1 MLFTPY
7 ALTDAVVR
15 SVSESEDGLMVTFS
29 GISTGGRGFAITA
42 RLDDTNRWVNGELIQ
57 NCFPYLNADEREIL
71 KTGIDG
77 QSWSE
82 MFAGSEEEEE
92 V

>member
-15 SVSESEDGLMVTFS
+15 EVSDEGMVRFS
-29 GISTGGRGFAITA
+29 GLTTGGREFAIVT
-42 RLDDTNRWVNGELIQ
+42 RLDDANRWINGELIQ
-57 NCFPYLNADEREIL
+57 NAFPYLNADQREIL

-77 QSWSE
+77 QSWDE
-82 MFAGSEEEEE
+82 MFAGDEDD
-92 V
+92 

>member
-15 SVSESEDGLMVTFS
+15 SVSEGDDGLIVTFS
-29 GISTGGRGFAITA
+29 GISTGGRGFAITT
-42 RLDDTNRWVNGELIQ
+42 RLDDANRWINGELIQ
-57 NCFPYLNADEREIL
+57 NAFPYLNADQREIL
-71 KTGIDG
+71 KTGIDAE
-77 QSWSE
+77 SWEE
-82 MFAGSEEEEE
+82 MFAGSEEEE

>member
-15 SVSESEDGLMVTFS
+15 SVSESDDGLMVTFS
-29 GISTGGRGFAITA
+29 GISTGGRGFAIVT
-42 RLDDTNRWVNGELIQ
+42 RLDDANRWVNGELIQ
-57 NCFPYLNADEREIL
+57 IAMPYLSADQREIL
-71 KTGIDG
+71 KTGIDSE
-77 QSWSE
+77 SWEE
-82 MFAGSEEEEE
+82 MFAGSEEEE

>member
-15 SVSESEDGLMVTFS
+15 SVSESDDSLMVTFS
-29 GISTGGRGFAITA
+29 GISTGGREFTITA
-42 RLDDTNRWVNGELIQ
+42 RLDDINRWVNGELIQ

-82 MFAGSEEEEE
+82 MFAGSEEE

>member
-15 SVSESEDGLMVTFS
+15 SVSEGDDGLIVTFS
-29 GISTGGRGFAITA
+29 GISTGGRGFSITA
-42 RLDDTNRWVNGELIQ
+42 RLDDTNRWINGELIQ
-57 NCFPYLNADEREIL
+57 VAMPYLNADEREIL

-82 MFAGSEEEEE
+82 MFAGSEEDE
-92 V
+92 

>member
-7 ALTDAVVR
+7 ALTDAVFR
-15 SVSESEDGLMVTFS
+15 SVTESDDGLMVTFS
-29 GISTGGRGFAITA
+29 GISTGGRGFSITA
-42 RLDDTNRWVNGELIQ
+42 RLDDTNRWINGELIQ
-57 NCFPYLNADEREIL
+57 VAMPYLNADEREIL

-82 MFAGSEEEEE
+82 MFAGSEEDE
-92 V
+92 

>member
-7 ALTDAVVR
+7 CLTDAVAR
-15 SVSESEDGLMVTFS
+15 SVSEGEDGLMVTFS
-29 GISTGGRGFAITA
+29 GISTGGRGFAITT

-57 NCFPYLNADEREIL
+57 DCFPYLNADEREIL

-77 QSWSE
+77 ESWSE
-82 MFAGSEEEEE
+82 MFAGSEEEE

>member
-7 ALTDAVVR
+7 CLTDSVARTVR
-15 SVSESEDGLMVTFS
+15 DIGGVLMVEFS
-29 GISTGGRGFAITA
+29 GLSTGGREFSIVAH
-42 RLDDTNRWVNGELIQ
+42 LSDVNRWVNGELIQ
-57 NCFPYLNADEREIL
+57 VAFPYLNADQREIL

-77 QSWSE
+77 QAWEE